1 MNGVEIVIPSLV
13 REFEQIK
20 LPDPDDLIYFQ
31 NLQQRLFYV
40 EGVIVQDL
48 ESGYSDVGQLIK
60 KIITINI
67 EDRGKSID
75 ERKPIIIAID
85 SPGGDLDLSFA
96 LADTIRASV
105 TPIYTLGLSS
115 VMSGAFIA
123 FLGGKKRYLL
133 PHTQILCH
141 QGSASM
147 SGNANELSDSM
158 RNYKK
163 TLDRMKDYILETT
176 NIDAKTFST
185 HRKADWYISTDD
197 AVNKYGIADK
207 IITNMDEVFD
217 L

>member
-1 MNGVEIVIPSLV
+1 MNGMEIVIPDVV

-40 EGVIVQDL
+40 EGIIVQDL
-48 ESGYSDVGQLIK
+48 DGGYSDVGQLIK
-60 KIITINI
+60 NIITINI
-67 EDRGKSID
+67 EDKGKPVE
-75 ERKPIIIAID
+75 ERKPIIVAID

-96 LADTIRASV
+96 LADVLRASV
-105 TPIYTLGLSS
+105 TPVHTLGLSS

-123 FLGGKKRYLL
+123 FLGGKKRFLL

-147 SGNANELSDSM
+147 SGNANELNDSM
-158 RNYKK
+158 RNYKL
-163 TLDRMKDYILETT
+163 TLDRMKNYILENTS
-176 NIDAKTFST
+176 IDAKTFST
-185 HRKADWYISTDD
+185 HRKADWYITTDD

-207 IITNMDEVFD
+207 IITNIEEVFNA
-217 L
+217 